1 MKSFSEFNGIFLPL
15 LHIFKSSKIIY
26 LNNVT
31 LTHNLTFSSH
41 THFYRPFHQNHTPA
55 CLSVLNS
62 LQDKPPHPMFVL
74 VKHRTTLALQIR
86 VYWKKK
92 EKFKQIRK
100 PIKNNMRIISP
111 RRNKTKFVVS
121 EYTPYTAKY
130 HYVSTTGFQIVHLFI
145 QVQFH

>member
-92 EKFKQIRK
+92 RNLKNICELYPLEETRQNLQYPNTLHILPNTITSRRQGFKQSIY
-100 PIKNNMRIISP
+100 SY
-111 RRNKTKFVVS
+111 KFS
-121 EYTPYTAKY
+121 
-130 HYVSTTGFQIVHLFI
+130 SIN
-145 QVQFH
+145 